1 MDKKGQK
8 ALRIGGI
15 PPALSSF
22 PPETPADWHFLLQS
36 KIQALSTALTMT
48 LRSASLTI
56 PAGSTAA
63 TENTPDNLRR
73 RRFLATLAGSVALS
87 AMMPYALRAQET
99 TPETQPAPAAPAE
112 PVVETPE
119 FPPFSFD
126 ALSEEMRAAA
136 GESWHEAQ
144 KIDGPLA
151 SLDYDSYQRIRFRP
165 DHARWQDEGQE
176 FRLHAFHLGWLFKE
190 PVHIYEIVDGRA
202 QPMEFSTHDF
212 EYGGNVSEQI
222 PEDTPMPGV
231 AGFRLHNP
239 LNRADIFDE
248 LIAFLGA
255 SYFRALGRGN
265 VYGLSARGLAVNTAM
280 NGGEEFPR
288 FTDFWL
294 ERPVPG
300 AATIVVYAALDSKSV
315 TGAYRFAITPGAT
328 TEMEVTARLFL
339 REKTDQIGIAPLT
352 SMYLFGG
359 ADPRG
364 FDDFRASV
372 HDSEYLVLNTR
383 GGETFL
389 RALNNPPRL
398 ASSYLG
404 AENPLSFGLVQRSRD
419 FGDYLDA
426 QAHYERRPSLMVE
439 PIGDW
444 GKGTVR
450 LVEIPSKLEGNDN
463 IVAFWVP
470 EGKMEK
476 GTALEYAYRLHWG
489 MAPEGDRSVDR
500 ARILRTR
507 VGEGGVAGVEQKS
520 DTRKFVIDFV
530 GGTLSSLP
538 ADAELLP
545 QVTIGRGEIKQAIV
559 SKVSDTDIWRLVIEA
574 KADPGSVAELKA
586 ALTGYDQT
594 LTETWLYQWVRE

>member
-1 MDKKGQK
+1 M
-8 ALRIGGI
+8 
-15 PPALSSF
+15 
-22 PPETPADWHFLLQS
+22 
-36 KIQALSTALTMT
+36 
-48 LRSASLTI
+48 
-56 PAGSTAA
+56 
-63 TENTPDNLRR
+63 
-73 RRFLATLAGSVALS
+73 AGSVAVS
-87 AMMPYALRAQET
+87 AVMPSLLMAQEAEAPVT
-99 TPETQPAPAAPAE
+99 EAPVTAAPEADPLPAE
-112 PVVETPE
+112 PVAPAAPE

-126 ALSEEMRAAA
+126 ALSEEMRKAA
-136 GESWHEAQ
+136 GENWHEAE
-144 KIDGPLA
+144 KIEGALA
-151 SLDYDSYQRIRFRP
+151 GLDYDAYQRIRFRP

-190 PVHIYEIVDGRA
+190 PVHIFEIVEGRA
-202 QPMEFSTHDF
+202 QPMDFTTHDF

-255 SYFRALGRGN
+255 SYFRALGRGT

-280 NGGEEFPR
+280 QGGEEFPR
-288 FTDFWL
+288 FTDFWI
-294 ERPVPG
+294 ERPMPG
-300 AATIVVYAALDSKSV
+300 ANTITVYAALDSKSV
-315 TGAYRFAITPGAT
+315 TGAYRFVITPGED

-404 AENPLSFGLVQRSRD
+404 AENPLSFGLIQRSRD
-419 FGDYLDA
+419 FDDYLDA

-470 EGKMEK
+470 DGTFDK
-476 GTALEYAYRLHWG
+476 GAALEYGYRLLWG
-489 MAPEGDRSVDR
+489 MAPKGDRSVDR
-500 ARILRTR
+500 ARVLRTR

-520 DTRKFVIDFV
+520 DTRKFVIDFE
-530 GGTLSSLP
+530 GGVLSSLP
-538 ADAELLP
+538 ADAVLVP
-545 QVTIGRGEIKQAIV
+545 QVSSGRGEITQAIV
-559 SKVSDTDIWRLVIEA
+559 SKVSGTNIWRLVIEA
-574 KADPGSVAELKA
+574 KTDPGNVAELKA
-586 ALTGYDQT
+586 ALTGYGQT
-594 LTETWLYQWVRE
+594 LTETWLYQWMRD